1 MTRRH
6 PGERR
11 GQEGSS
17 NVPSPGRRSVSISRR
32 RDNRPAQCQIASRH
46 ECGQA
51 PLERPTI
58 EKDVPLAALAAQAYV
73 RPEPVYEPIVAAARV
88 RPTQSN
94 DVPEPEFDDG
104 PVNGWH

>member
-1 MTRRH
+1 M
-6 PGERR
+6 
-11 GQEGSS
+11 
-17 NVPSPGRRSVSISRR
+17 
-32 RDNRPAQCQIASRH
+32 
-46 ECGQA
+46 
-51 PLERPTI
+51 I

-73 RPEPVYEPIVAAARV
+73 RPETVYEPIVAAARV